1 MPLLTGLTGRPPA
14 YRAYRAYGA
23 YRRYRALPK
32 IFPPAAQQTL
42 YEVSGALWPMLLLA
56 LASIFSLA
64 DAQHFNF
71 VEFAGNGQV
80 SGVLYATGFT
90 IEVLEHVW
98 EKYSPALISAAATDP
113 AFDAGFKTLRRSP
126 PELEYEV
133 ALSFYAGLRYIHQ
146 YPTAEGLRDVHYGRS
161 KRALPKTAFYNK
173 RCQGDAQACCGTGRG
188 QVRG

>member
-1 MPLLTGLTGRPPA
+1 
-14 YRAYRAYGA
+14 
-23 YRRYRALPK
+23 
-32 IFPPAAQQTL
+32 
-42 YEVSGALWPMLLLA
+42 MLLLA

-173 RCQGDAQACCGTGRG
+173 AGDAAATENGKRG
-188 QVRG
+188 GEIDGERDSEQSPSMPEQ